1 MPNDLCSANR
11 RRRHFSVEDVPD
23 CPDQTARA
31 PLSPTWTTDTVVPTE
46 TPMATTAMT
55 IVDTRA
61 AVERVSPERFRARM
75 RNHTHCPAATTNK
88 PMAQGRS

>member
-1 MPNDLCSANR
+1 MPSGFGSANQ
-11 RRRHFSVEDVPD
+11 RRRHFSVDDVPD

-31 PLSPTWTTDTVVPTE
+31 PLSPTWTADTVVPTD
-46 TPMATTAMT
+46 TPMATTAMA

-61 AVERVSPERFRARM
+61 AVERVSPEGFRARI